1 VYRKRNPPSPEETK
15 EKPFFSSRREHRSPG
30 THGGFFQAKLEV
42 NVPGDKH
49 EQEAD
54 SVARSVVNEPDKEKN
69 KVQRRE
75 ITAIQRLATPE
86 EDEQLGT
93 NDARMR
99 RDRDIQKKSA
109 EPEEKEKDK
118 NPVQKKGESTGTTA
132 GPAVSSNI
140 ESSRGKG
147 KPLPSKTLREMN
159 SSFGADFSTV
169 HVHDNNESADLNK
182 DLHAHA
188 FTHGNDI
195 YFGKGKFDPES
206 HSGKFLLAHEL
217 THVIQQ
223 SDKPMLQRDADPS
236 TDQANDAVLRQM
248 AQRPVLAL
256 RKWQTLGQSDQD
268 KIKYNM
274 MLMYGPPFTS
284 EFLLYAQGTNTPKL
298 GPPGVLK
305 GFGFTPKYMYDHGFR
320 NAYGDLWVHPS
331 GEEITLLVSAP
342 VQDCTNNCLTDS
354 DDEDGCRSCCSD
366 KFPEQGSDCRKTC
379 DASCNDKL

>member
-1 VYRKRNPPSPEETK
+1 MSYRARVYRKRNPSSPEETK
-15 EKPFFSSRREHRSPG
+15 EKPFFSSRREHRLPG
-30 THGGFFQAKLEV
+30 TRGGFFQAKLEV
-42 NVPGDKH
+42 NAPGDKH

-54 SVARSVVNEPDKEKN
+54 AVARSVVNEPDKEKN

-86 EDEQLGT
+86 EDEKLGT

-99 RDRDIQKKSA
+99 RDRDIQKK
-109 EPEEKEKDK
+109 P
-118 NPVQKKGESTGTTA
+118 ESTGTSA
-132 GPAVSSNI
+132 SPAASSKI
-140 ESSRGKG
+140 EGSSGKG
-147 KPLPSKTLREMN
+147 KPLPAKTLREMN
-159 SSFGADFSTV
+159 SSFGVDFSTV
-169 HVHDNNESADLNK
+169 HIHDNNESADLNK
-182 DLHAHA
+182 ELHAQA
-188 FTHGNDI
+188 FTHGEDI
-195 YFGKGKFDPES
+195 YFNEGKFDPDS
-206 HSGKFLLAHEL
+206 HAGKFLLAHEL

-223 SDKPMLQRDADPS
+223 SDKPKLQRDADPS

-274 MLMYGPPFTS
+274 ILMYGPPYTS
-284 EFLLYAQGTNTPKL
+284 EFLLYAQGTKTPKL

-305 GFGFTPKYMYDHGFR
+305 GFGFTPKYMYEHGFR

-331 GEEITLLVSAP
+331 GEEITLLP
-342 VQDCTNNCLTDS
+342 PNQQPQQDCTNNCLTDS
-354 DDEDGCRSCCSD
+354 DDEDGCRACCAD
-366 KFPEQGSDCRKTC
+366 KFPEEGSDCRKTC